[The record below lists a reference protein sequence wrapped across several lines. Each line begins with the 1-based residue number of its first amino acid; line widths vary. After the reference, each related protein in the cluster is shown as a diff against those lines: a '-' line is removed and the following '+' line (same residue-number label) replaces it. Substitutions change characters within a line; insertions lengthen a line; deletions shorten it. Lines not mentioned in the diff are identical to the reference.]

1 MTAIDLAALRSTPL
15 ATEPFDHIVVPGF
28 VRGDALPAVSQDFPA
43 IDRPGS
49 FPITS
54 LGYGTAFAELL
65 TELRGSTLAGV
76 MTEKFGI
83 DLAHRPTMVSVRG
96 RVRPRDGRI
105 HTDSKGKLITALI
118 YMNDGWDAPGGRLR
132 LLTRPDDLDSY
143 TVEVPP
149 EAGTLLVFRCTDR
162 AWHGHEPVEGVRRSI
177 QLNWVRDKS
186 YLRREETRHRLSALF
201 KGLPR
206 RLAS

>member
-1 MTAIDLAALRSTPL
+1 MAAIDLDALSATPL
-15 ATEPFDHIVVPGF
+15 ATEPYDHLVVPRF
-28 VRGDALPAVSQDFPA
+28 VRGEALASVSNDFPA

-49 FPITS
+49 FPVAS
-54 LGYGTAFAELL
+54 LDYGPAFAALL
-65 TELRGSTLAGV
+65 AALRGPSLAAIV
-76 MTEKFGI
+76 TEKFSV
-83 DLAHRPTMVSVRG
+83 DLAHRPTMVTVRG

-105 HTDSKGKLITALI
+105 HTDAKGKLITALF

-132 LLTRPDDLDSY
+132 LLPRPDDLESFM
-143 TVEVPP
+143 VEVPP
-149 EAGTLLVFRCTDR
+149 EAGTLLVFRCTEH
-162 AWHGHEPVEGVRRSI
+162 AWHGHEPVEGVRRSV
-177 QLNWVRDKS
+177 QLNWVRDRA